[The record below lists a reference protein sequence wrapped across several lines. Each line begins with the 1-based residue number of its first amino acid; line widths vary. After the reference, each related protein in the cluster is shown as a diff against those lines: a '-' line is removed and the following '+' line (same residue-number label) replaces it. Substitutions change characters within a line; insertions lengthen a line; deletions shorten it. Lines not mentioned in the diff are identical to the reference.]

1 MSAEHRITSS
11 HVSRRHFLQFAPLA
25 TAAMAAPVVALSMA
39 PETKEP
45 DIRDFLAKATPAE
58 LAWYHAY
65 QLAEVMQAIHGGQW
79 KVMLNHNSK
88 MAAIAQ
94 FQNDGGSQS

>member
-1 MSAEHRITSS
+1 MSAEHRIAPS

-25 TAAMAAPVVALSMA
+25 TAAVAVPIVTLTMA
-39 PETKEP
+39 PETSEP

-65 QLAEVMQAIHGGQW
+65 QLAEAMQAIHGGEW

-88 MAAIAQ
+88 IAAIAQ
-94 FQNDGGSQS
+94 FRNDGGDQS